1 MSTKRKG
8 VGKVVAKSAT
18 SVLNLGVFG
27 AAAAGAVALASWP
40 IAALG
45 GVAYAALVAS
55 DVANP
60 EFRRRA
66 LRRSSTYALPKPKDL
81 TDLAL
86 REVVV
91 ELAAARADI
100 SGALRETPARVQRN
114 LATTIDSIEELEGHA
129 AMLVLRARDLGLYL
143 ERVDVAQARLEAD
156 KLRRRAAQSSDADAS
171 REYELAA
178 AAAAER
184 ATALADI
191 AAGRE
196 RILANLARII
206 ATLRAVPPKIVRMRT
221 LDDRATDSLTGDFDR
236 ELSRLNTDLRAFE
249 QTLEALVEVSP

>member
-8 VGKVVAKSAT
+8 VGRVVAKSAT

-55 DVANP
+55 DIANP
-60 EFRRRA
+60 AFRRKA
-66 LRRSSTYALPKPKDL
+66 LRRSSTFALPRPKEL
-81 TDLAL
+81 SDLAL

-91 ELAAARADI
+91 DLQTARADI
-100 SGALRETPARVQRN
+100 TAALRETPARVQRN

-129 AMLVLRARDLGLYL
+129 AMLVARARDLGHYL
-143 ERVDVAQARLEAD
+143 EGVDMAQAKQESER
-156 KLRRRAAQSSDADAS
+156 LRRRAAQSSDADAS

-184 ATALADI
+184 VAALTDI
-191 AAGRE
+191 TAGRE
-196 RILANLARII
+196 RILANLTRII
-206 ATLRAVPPKIVRMRT
+206 ATLRGVPPKIVRMRT
-221 LDDRATDSLTGDFDR
+221 LDDRATDSLTSDFDR